1 MPSDEQI
8 NGVIE
13 KLEEEREALRRREG
27 VSDRTQDADVDRLEE
42 IRVELDQLWDLLRQR
57 RALRDAGEDPNLAHE
72 RSPSTVERYWQ

>member
-1 MPSDEQI
+1 VPSDEQI